1 MVKRVVAGT
10 NLGPIE
16 QVREGMTVMD
26 SLGEKVGKVD
36 SLMMGDPGAVT
47 EQGNQ
52 DRDTG
57 FMGDLAEAF
66 GSEQEPDVPDAARA
80 QLLRTG
86 YVKVDG
92 GFLFGTD
99 RYVQPD
105 RIVAV
110 RDETVYLNVPKA
122 QLIKEQ

>member
-1 MVKRVVAGT
+1 MADRFIAGT
-10 NLGPIE
+10 NLRLIE
-16 QVREGMTVMD
+16 QVREGMTVID
-26 SLGEKVGKVD
+26 SLGEKVGKVEG
-36 SLMMGDPGAVT
+36 LMMGDPGAVT
-47 EQGNQ
+47 EQGNV

-57 FMGDLAEAF
+57 FMGDIAEVF
-66 GSEQEPDVPDAARA
+66 GGEREPDVPDVARA
-80 QLLRTG
+80 KLLRTG

-122 QLIKEQ
+122 QLIKED

>member
-1 MVKRVVAGT
+1 MARRVTSDV

-16 QVREGMTVMD
+16 QVREGMSVVD
-26 SLGEKVGKVD
+26 SLGEKVGKVE
-36 SLMMGDPGAVT
+36 SLMMGDPQAAT
-47 EQGNQ
+47 EQGNEL
-52 DRDTG
+52 RDTG
-57 FMGDLAEAF
+57 FMGNVAEAF
-66 GSEQEPDVPDAARA
+66 GAEREPDVPDAVRG

-86 YVKVDG
+86 YLKVDG

-110 RDETVYLNVPKA
+110 RDDTVYLNVPKA
-122 QLIKEQ
+122 ELIKEQ

>member
-1 MVKRVVAGT
+1 MAKRVTSAANV
-10 NLGPIE
+10 GPIE
-16 QVREGMTVMD
+16 QVREGMTVVD
-26 SLGEKVGKVD
+26 SRGEKVGKVE
-36 SLMMGDPGAVT
+36 SLMMGDPGAAT
-47 EQGNQ
+47 EQGNEF
-52 DRDTG
+52 RDTG
-57 FMGDLAEAF
+57 LMGDIAEVF
-66 GSEQEPDVPDAARA
+66 GDEREPDVPEAARA

-110 RDETVYLNVPKA
+110 REDTVYLSVPKA
-122 QLIKEQ
+122 ELIKEQ